1 MVTIELEPA
10 DGGTMVRL
18 THSGLPA
25 DARELTTSQ
34 RMGTLPRPAG
44 ASSDWRRPWSG
55 PLRPLDR

>member
-10 DGGTMVRL
+10 HGGTMVRL
-18 THSGLPA
+18 THSGLPPTQENYVAA
-25 DARELTTSQ
+25 DGNATLT
-34 RMGTLPRPAG
+34 GC